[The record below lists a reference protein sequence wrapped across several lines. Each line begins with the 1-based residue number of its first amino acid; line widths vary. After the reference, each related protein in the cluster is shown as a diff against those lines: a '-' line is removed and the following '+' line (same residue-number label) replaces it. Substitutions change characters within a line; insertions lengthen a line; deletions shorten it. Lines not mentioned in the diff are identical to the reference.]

1 VHHQRPADA
10 VYLVVEQKDEVFH
23 GSHHE
28 LVRAERFDWRQLTP
42 MEQLVPRGQQE
53 LQQLAQQV
61 LGRLAQQAPEQ
72 LVLEQLALEQLAQ
85 QAPERRARR
94 EFQQLAQQL
103 LRQLER
109 AHRHPCRLPS

>member
-1 VHHQRPADA
+1 MHHQRPADA

-53 LQQLAQQV
+53 LQQLAFARLVQQV
-61 LGRLAQQAPEQ
+61 SQP
-72 LVLEQLALEQLAQ
+72 VPEQLALGRLVRGLVF
-85 QAPERRARR
+85 ER
-94 EFQQLAQQL
+94 LV
-103 LRQLER
+103 LE
-109 AHRHPCRLPS
+109 PLMLGRLVF